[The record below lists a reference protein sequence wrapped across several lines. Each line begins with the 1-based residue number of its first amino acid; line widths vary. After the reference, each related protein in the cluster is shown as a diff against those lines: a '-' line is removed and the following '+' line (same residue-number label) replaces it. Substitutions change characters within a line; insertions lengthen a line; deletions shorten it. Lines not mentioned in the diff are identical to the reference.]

1 MADNMVDNMVHQC
14 PMKDGPL
21 RQHKVKHMVSVDQ
34 VTSDQIK
41 VNTPEF
47 NSGLLVRSVCSG
59 GSQMEQRTTKVV
71 AGQGERKKKSR
82 TKKVSHPVR
91 GSRGG
96 ENIRTSRRI
105 ESWQKQL
112 SIEMRRRERHR
123 HHQN

>member
-47 NSGLLVRSVCSG
+47 NSGLLVRSICSG
-59 GSQMEQRTTKVV
+59 GSQMEQLVGPKWW
-71 AGQGERKKKSR
+71 
-82 TKKVSHPVR
+82 R
-91 GSRGG
+91 G
-96 ENIRTSRRI
+96 
-105 ESWQKQL
+105 
-112 SIEMRRRERHR
+112 RERGKKNPEQKRFHTR
-123 HHQN
+123 